1 VRARPA
7 STSARGPSL
16 PLVRPVTFPPTARR
30 LPADPLGSPCRTE
43 FLRCME
49 EMVVPFARE
58 GRLVRDAYAVLGL
71 QRGASDA
78 EVRAAWRDAARRT
91 HPDVGGDAVAFRR
104 AREAYEILIDPVQR
118 AAHDRL
124 LDARS
129 DPHQGG
135 AHRGR
140 ATTWPEDTSA
150 RRPSA
155 PRRPAS
161 PWQARRDRRWEWMLI
176 VANVAVVLRAIVL
189 LRGGGVTPPRTGA
202 FSFTLPADGVTLWV
216 ASMDLLRV
224 PWLFLVLAAAAVAL
238 LVAELV
244 QERSGGAPLLD
255 AEQRS
260 VARFVQTAVP
270 VPLATGVA
278 LAALVI
284 VVQLAIALLVI
295 AAFIVGLVLVFRV
308 LSG

>member
-1 VRARPA
+1 
-7 STSARGPSL
+7 
-16 PLVRPVTFPPTARR
+16 
-30 LPADPLGSPCRTE
+30 
-43 FLRCME
+43 ME

-71 QRGASDA
+71 TRGASDD

-129 DPHQGG
+129 AGPTDDP
-135 AHRGR
+135 HRGR
-140 ATTWPEDTSA
+140 ATTAQADTSA
-150 RRPSA
+150 PRPSA
-155 PRRPAS
+155 PHRPAS
-161 PWQARRDRRWEWMLI
+161 PRPGSRDRRWESVLLA
-176 VANVAVVLRAIVL
+176 ANVVVVVRAIAL

-202 FSFTLPADGVTLWV
+202 FDLPLPADGVALWV
-216 ASMDLLRV
+216 ASMDLFDV
-224 PWLFLVLAAAAVAL
+224 PWVFLVLAGVAVAL

-260 VARFVQTAVP
+260 VARFVQTALP
-270 VPLATGVA
+270 VPLAMGVVLTAVA
-278 LAALVI
+278 LLLQLVI
-284 VVQLAIALLVI
+284 MMLVV
-295 AAFIVGLVLVFRV
+295 AAFFVGVRIVLMVLTE
-308 LSG
+308 

>member
-1 VRARPA
+1 
-7 STSARGPSL
+7 
-16 PLVRPVTFPPTARR
+16 
-30 LPADPLGSPCRTE
+30 
-43 FLRCME
+43 
-49 EMVVPFARE
+49 MVVPFARE

-71 QRGASDA
+71 TRGASDD

-129 DPHQGG
+129 AGPTDDP
-135 AHRGR
+135 HRGR
-140 ATTWPEDTSA
+140 ATTAQADTSA
-150 RRPSA
+150 PRPST
-155 PRRPAS
+155 PHRPAS
-161 PWQARRDRRWEWMLI
+161 SRPGSRDRWWEWMLI
-176 VANVAVVLRAIVL
+176 VANIVVVLRAIAL
-189 LRGGGVTPPRTGA
+189 LRGGAVTPPRTGGFA
-202 FSFTLPADGVTLWV
+202 FPLPADGVALWV
-216 ASMDLLRV
+216 ASMDLLDV
-224 PWLFLVLAAAAVAL
+224 PWLFLVLSAAAVAL
-238 LVAELV
+238 LAAELV

-260 VARFVQTAVP
+260 VARFFQTAVP
-270 VPLATGVA
+270 VPLAMGVA

-295 AAFIVGLVLVFRV
+295 AAFIGGVVLVFRV

>member
-1 VRARPA
+1 
-7 STSARGPSL
+7 
-16 PLVRPVTFPPTARR
+16 
-30 LPADPLGSPCRTE
+30 
-43 FLRCME
+43 
-49 EMVVPFARE
+49 VPFARE
-58 GRLVRDAYAVLGL
+58 GRLVGDAYAVLGL
-71 QRGASDA
+71 TRAATEA

-129 DPHQGG
+129 ARYEGG
-135 AHRGR
+135 AHRGP
-140 ATTWPEDTSA
+140 ATTGPADTSA
-150 RRPSA
+150 PRPSA
-155 PRRPAS
+155 PHPSASRRPGS
-161 PWQARRDRRWEWMLI
+161 RDRRWEWMLI
-176 VANVAVVLRAIVL
+176 VANVVVVLRAIAL
-189 LRGGGVTPPRTGA
+189 LRDGGVTPPRTGA
-202 FSFTLPADGVTLWV
+202 FYFSLPADGVALWV
-216 ASMDLLRV
+216 ASMDLFGV

-260 VARFVQTAVP
+260 VARFVQTALP
-270 VPLATGVA
+270 VPLAVGVA
-278 LAALVI
+278 LAALVF

-295 AAFIVGLVLVFRV
+295 AAFVVGVVIVFRV
-308 LSG
+308 LTG